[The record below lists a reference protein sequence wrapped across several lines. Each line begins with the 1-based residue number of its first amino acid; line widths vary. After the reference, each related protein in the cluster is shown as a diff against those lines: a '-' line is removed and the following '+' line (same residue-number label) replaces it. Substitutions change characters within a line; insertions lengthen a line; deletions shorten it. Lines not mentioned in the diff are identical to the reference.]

1 MLTTGRR
8 ISPRT
13 MEDNGD
19 QGYKSFYRVCIDD
32 VLVLQFIHTLYTVVN
47 GSFGPLPRAADL
59 GVGGC
64 SKG

>member
-1 MLTTGRR
+1 
-8 ISPRT
+8 